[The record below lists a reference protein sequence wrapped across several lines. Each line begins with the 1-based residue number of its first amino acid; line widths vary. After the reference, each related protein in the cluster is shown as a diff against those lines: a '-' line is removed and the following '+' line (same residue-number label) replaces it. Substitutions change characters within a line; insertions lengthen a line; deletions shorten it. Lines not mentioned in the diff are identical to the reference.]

1 LAARADAIEHVVVLM
16 LENRSFDHMLGDL
29 GIAGVERPG
38 RETANPL
45 RPDDPAG
52 PAYEAQWITGDEDV
66 SVDPGHGYIEVM
78 RQLTATDSLEI
89 PAGGLTNKGFVWSYA
104 GRLQAEGASVSR
116 AAEIMHCSH
125 TTRVPVLS
133 TLAREF
139 AVCTRW
145 FCSLPSE
152 TWPNRLFAHAAQ
164 SDNLV
169 TNVVRRYEIRSI
181 FDTLRDAGVSWGVYA
196 GDIPQS
202 AAFMRRGDFFRRRF
216 HPLADF
222 FSDVARG
229 NLPHY
234 SFLEPSHFG
243 PWADSQHPTQRVW
256 RGERLLKRVYE
267 ALAANHEIWH
277 RVLFIV
283 TYDEHGGFY
292 DHVPPPPADPPH
304 EGDRDPE
311 HGFEFNLLGPRV
323 PAVVVSPTARRGA
336 DSTVRDHASIVK
348 TIREVFDIPTPLT
361 DRDAGAA
368 SVLGLLD
375 GPRRDAPP
383 LPPVARERDTAPGL
397 EGLEG
402 LEVSHWA
409 EGVRPDGT
417 IRFNELQEGL
427 LELKRQLDEQ
437 EGGHPGLESVATPP
451 TGYTSTAQL
460 ESTIEDFRRQH
471 MQTAGAA

>member
-1 LAARADAIEHVVVLM
+1 
-16 LENRSFDHMLGDL
+16 
-29 GIAGVERPG
+29 
-38 RETANPL
+38 
-45 RPDDPAG
+45 
-52 PAYEAQWITGDEDV
+52 
-66 SVDPGHGYIEVM
+66 
-78 RQLTATDSLEI
+78 
-89 PAGGLTNKGFVWSYA
+89 
-104 GRLQAEGASVSR
+104 
-116 AAEIMHCSH
+116 MHCSH

-164 SDNLV
+164 SDSLV

-181 FDTLRDAGVSWGVYA
+181 FDALRDAGVSWSVYA

-234 SFLEPSHFG
+234 AFLEPSHFG

-277 RVLFIV
+277 RLLFII

-292 DHVPPPPADPPH
+292 DHVPPPQADPPH

-323 PAVVVSPTARRGA
+323 PAVVVSPIARRGA
-336 DSTVRDHASIVK
+336 DSTVHDHASLVK

-368 SVLGLLD
+368 SVLDLLD

-383 LPPVARERDTAPGL
+383 LPPIARERDAAAGL

-402 LEVSHWA
+402 LEVARWA

-417 IRFNELQEGL
+417 IRFNDLQEGL

-451 TGYTSTAQL
+451 TGYVSTAQL

-471 MQTAGAA
+471 MHTAGGA

>member
-1 LAARADAIEHVVVLM
+1 MPARADAIEHVVVLM

-29 GIAGVERPG
+29 GIAGVERPSRG
-38 RETANPL
+38 TANPL

-52 PAYEAQWITGDEDV
+52 PEYETQWIAGDEDV
-66 SVDPGHGYIEVM
+66 SVDPGHGYLDVM
-78 RQLTATDSLEI
+78 RQLTATDSLEV

-104 GRLQAEGASVSR
+104 GRLHAEGASISR
-116 AAEIMHCSH
+116 AGEIMHCSH

-169 TNVVRRYEIRSI
+169 HNVARRYDIRSI
-181 FDTLRDAGVSWGVYA
+181 FDALRDAGVSWAVYA

-202 AAFMRRGDFFRRRF
+202 AAFIRRGDFFLRPF

-229 NLPHY
+229 TLPHY
-234 SFLEPSHFG
+234 SFLEPAHFG
-243 PWADSQHPTQRVW
+243 PWADNQHPTQPVW
-256 RGERLLKRVYE
+256 RGERLIKRVYE

-277 RVLFIV
+277 RMLFIV
-283 TYDEHGGFY
+283 TYDEHGGYY
-292 DHVPPPPADPPH
+292 DHVAPPAADPPH
-304 EGDRDPE
+304 EGDRDPV
-311 HGFEFNLLGPRV
+311 HGFGFNLLGPRV
-323 PAVVVSPTARRGA
+323 PAVVVSPLVRRGA
-336 DSTVRDHASIVK
+336 DATVRDHASIVK
-348 TIREVFDIPTPLT
+348 TVREAFGIAAPLT
-361 DRDAGAA
+361 DRDAAAA
-368 SVLGLLD
+368 SVLDLLD

-383 LPPVARERDTAPGL
+383 LPPIARERDAAASL
-397 EGLEG
+397 EGVEG
-402 LEVSHWA
+402 FEVTQWA

-417 IRFNELQEGL
+417 IRFNELQERL
-427 LELKRQLDEQ
+427 LELKRDLDEQ
-437 EGGHPGLESVATPP
+437 EGPRGSLESVPP
-451 TGYTSTAQL
+451 TPSTGVTTTAEL
-460 ESTIEDFRRQH
+460 ETTIEDFRRQH
-471 MQTAGAA
+471 MQSASV